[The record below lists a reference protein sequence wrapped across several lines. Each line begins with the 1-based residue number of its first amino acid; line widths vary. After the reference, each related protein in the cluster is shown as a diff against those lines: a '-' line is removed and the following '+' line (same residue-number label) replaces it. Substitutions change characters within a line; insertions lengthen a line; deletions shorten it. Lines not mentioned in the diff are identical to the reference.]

1 MAYAARLSAHDA
13 GFIWRIKARKGRG
26 RQRARPLAHLPR
38 ILLTWT
44 TIIVNTNV
52 RRTASQR
59 AIDREDG

>member
-26 RQRARPLAHLPR
+26 RQRAR